1 MNENNKQVQIQIQ
14 LPRITRILFDAKQ
27 ILEKKNLSLDLGD
40 NPIYPDL
47 KITWKKI
54 WDMTLII

>member
-14 LPRITRILFDAKQ
+14 LPRITRILFDANK

-40 NPIYPDL
+40 NPKSHGPA
-47 KITWKKI
+47 KIPEFILGYTVV
-54 WDMTLII
+54 